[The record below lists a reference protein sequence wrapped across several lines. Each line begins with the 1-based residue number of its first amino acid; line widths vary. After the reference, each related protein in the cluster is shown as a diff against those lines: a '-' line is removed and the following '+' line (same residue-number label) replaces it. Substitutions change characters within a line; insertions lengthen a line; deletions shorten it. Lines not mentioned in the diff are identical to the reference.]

1 MYWIKTIFTF
11 GVWNYIQRLKKEHER
26 QLKEA
31 AEYVERARTATNRVV
46 FVEPYAPDDISYLR
60 FLSDVTIS
68 KQFNFFLQETE
79 MSVINQLKTLGA
91 DRAVETKY
99 LLNGIDYIRTRLNNR
114 REEYQKI
121 AEANNANI

>member
-11 GVWNYIQRLKKEHER
+11 GIWNYIQRLKKEHER
-26 QLKEA
+26 QLKQA
-31 AEYVERARTATNRVV
+31 AEYVEQARAATKRHV
-46 FVEPYAPDDISYLR
+46 FVEPPEGLSYLR
-60 FLSDVTIS
+60 FLYDVASS
-68 KQFNFFLQETE
+68 KQFNFFLHETE
-79 MSVINQLKTLGA
+79 MSVINELKKLGA

-114 REEYQKI
+114 KEEYQKV